1 MRLHALVEDLETA
14 RAAVAGGATVV
25 QLRVKDASTRQLVEL
40 GRPLRELDAMFVVND
55 TLDVTGA
62 FIAYYNQR
70 NPASSAS
77 TTTTPR

>member
-1 MRLHALVEDLETA
+1 MRE
-14 RAAVAGGATVV
+14 AVNPVYDTIG
-25 QLRVKDASTRQLVEL
+25 K
-40 GRPLRELDAMFVVND
+40 ELDAFAKQNGISVIFDAAKMPGAMFVVND

-77 TTTTPR
+77 SATTPR